1 MVCTNLGDTKTY
13 NDVYKVGEWM
23 DGFCT
28 VDELMDFIAKR
39 IQALREQKNVSAYS
53 MSLELGQNNS
63 YINKI
68 ENRKS
73 NVSLEVLLY
82 ICQYFNITISDFF
95 DTDIQY
101 PIELQEHMKEATKL
115 DKKALQNLTEI
126 AKQLNER

>member
-1 MVCTNLGDTKTY
+1 
-13 NDVYKVGEWM
+13 M
-23 DGFCT
+23 DGFYT

-82 ICQYFNITISDFF
+82 ICQYFSITMSDFF

-101 PIELQEHMKEATKL
+101 PAEVQELMNEAKKL
-115 DKKALQNLTEI
+115 NRKALQNLTGI
-126 AKQLNER
+126 AKQLNEK